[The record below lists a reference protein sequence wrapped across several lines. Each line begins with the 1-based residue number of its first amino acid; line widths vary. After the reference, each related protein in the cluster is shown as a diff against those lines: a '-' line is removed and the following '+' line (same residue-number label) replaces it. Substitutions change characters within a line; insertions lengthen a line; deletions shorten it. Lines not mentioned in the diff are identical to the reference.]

1 MDLAGGVAIGLMM
14 QPLKQARDLVQLG
27 PTLKEYKVPEDG
39 EGGVPRSFLGALG
52 WATATRAGLQ
62 LSGYSFVTDVA
73 AGLIRGPMSGLFA
86 PSIHQLCLSM
96 APRSVGA
103 AEPDWRWSV
112 AAELVAQT
120 PESLV
125 NHAVIAMST
134 RRTCRLL
141 RLPIAPH
148 RSTLGLFTGFAGQK
162 AISIVGLI
170 LYETCHG
177 AVYELISTAFGQ
189 GEDDP
194 LSGVMI
200 GFGAT
205 MFAGLLTYP
214 LDTVRRRLL
223 IDTATGKNRFTGPLD
238 AARTILTEDGLDALY
253 AGATINV
260 GMGLLSYTAVVLL
273 NDRLG

>member
-52 WATATRAGLQ
+52 WATSSRAGLQ

-73 AGLIRGPMSGLFA
+73 AGLIRGPMSGLIA
-86 PSIHQLCLSM
+86 PSIHQLALSM
-96 APRSVGA
+96 APRPAGA
-103 AEPDWRWSV
+103 AAADWRWSV
-112 AAELVAQT
+112 VAELVAQT

-141 RLPIAPH
+141 GLPIAPH
-148 RSTLGLFTGFAGQK
+148 TRTLDMYTGFAGQK
-162 AISIVGLI
+162 AISIAGLI
-170 LYETCHG
+170 LYETIHG
-177 AVYELISTAFGQ
+177 ASYELISTAFEQ

-194 LSGVMI
+194 LGGIMI
-200 GFGAT
+200 GFGAS
-205 MFAGLLTYP
+205 MIAGLLAYP

-223 IDTATGKNRFTGPLD
+223 IDTATGKNRFTGPLH
-238 AARTILTEDGLDALY
+238 AAKTIWNEDGLDALY

-260 GMGLLSYTAVVLL
+260 GMNLLSYTAVVLL
-273 NDRLG
+273 ADRLG